1 MLPYWDNKALPIAYL
16 PNYTI
21 IIKHSLGNW
30 FPLSDVICDEKSK
43 WSEFGKRRI
52 RTRVDRIICYIH
64 EHYSLRHKL
73 LQMQFNTFQQD
84 ERDMSVFSFC
94 FDFFSWNTTLLET
107 TFLLKI
113 FQYFFSNHNYFI
125 LFFFF
130 FFFFRNCLVL
140 ILFHI
145 F

>member
-73 LQMQFNTFQQD
+73 LQMQFNTVQQD

-94 FDFFSWNTTLLET
+94 FDFFFLKQVYSQSTILFLTFYFKFFTQNFTIFFLESQLL
-107 TFLLKI
+107 
-113 FQYFFSNHNYFI
+113 YSN
-125 LFFFF
+125 FFFF
-130 FFFFRNCLVL
+130 L
-140 ILFHI
+140 IAWS
-145 F
+145 